1 MASLGYFVFVL
12 HSHWVGRLWHFRVR
26 LESWTSGGAFQRF
39 AMCVVAMLLCVFSC
53 CFGLLVYNPKEL
65 DRVFRVYRVGF

>member
-1 MASLGYFVFVL
+1 MDQWWCISKVCNV
-12 HSHWVGRLWHFRVR
+12 
-26 LESWTSGGAFQRF
+26 
-39 AMCVVAMLLCVFSC
+39 CVVAMLLCVFSC